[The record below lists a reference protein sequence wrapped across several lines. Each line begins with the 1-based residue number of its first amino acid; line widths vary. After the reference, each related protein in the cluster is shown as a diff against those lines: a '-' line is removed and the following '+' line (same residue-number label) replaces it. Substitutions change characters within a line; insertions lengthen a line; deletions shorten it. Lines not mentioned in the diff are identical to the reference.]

1 MNNIASPDLTVVLT
15 FHSYYQLYHTLAGT
29 LPPPVNDTPEALAAR
44 THAAMDKVAAML
56 PTNANEAELAA
67 QCVAMRAQADHVLR
81 ALRKHEGDIAVEMK
95 LNAQYN
101 AMVRTSSAVL
111 GRLQRTQAI
120 RHKREADGAALK
132 ADESTQYVVTRWMQQ
147 AMEAGPV
154 PAAPTA
160 ERAAPAPAAE
170 LPAPGSDPV
179 PIAQPPV
186 PSVAAAP
193 APELA
198 AAPPPD
204 LAAAPPPAAAL
215 TLPPVSVLPPVS
227 APVAACLPAAIA
239 PGLRAT
245 PEPAAGPPRSGPM
258 ASPAEADEP
267 PRDLPTEAERYAV
280 VYPRRA
286 QEIRRY
292 GGLPPDCT
300 FGPPDDELMRAIING
315 SSPALRALDGPNPA
329 AD

>member
-1 MNNIASPDLTVVLT
+1 MVTMNNIAPPDLALVLT
-15 FHSYYQLYHTLAGT
+15 FHSYYQLFHTLAGT

-81 ALRKHEGDIAVEMK
+81 ALRKHEGDLAVETK

-160 ERAAPAPAAE
+160 ERAAPAPAGE
-170 LPAPGSDPV
+170 PPTPGSDPV
-179 PIAQPPV
+179 PIAQPPA
-186 PSVAAAP
+186 PAPAAAP
-193 APELA
+193 AP
-198 AAPPPD
+198 D
-204 LAAAPPPAAAL
+204 LSAAPPPAAAL
-215 TLPPVSVLPPVS
+215 TLPPLSVLPPVS
-227 APVAACLPAAIA
+227 APVAACLPGTSTPA
-239 PGLRAT
+239 PIAT